1 MKSRGQAATARRTTA
16 SCGKAS
22 VSFLLVC
29 FFSAKAHDQNFL
41 RHHCH
46 CSYCQCFS
54 SRYICSF
61 ACNCKGCWSREDR
74 RTFAEE
80 HAEVRLNTM
89 PGASRSKGSAPPTG
103 EQRMHAKGCTCN
115 KSGCKKNYCECFKK
129 QVACTTRCK
138 CQGCENCHGTG
149 GRGLQENGD
158 PGGSS
163 GKPNEAPDGGDGSPG
178 TSNESAVVTDEELP
192 GPTGVAENVAA
203 IAHPQ
208 DLGTHIHELRWHSL
222 QPELSAG
229 AVVLH
234 DNANSTV
241 QGPSNP

>member
-1 MKSRGQAATARRTTA
+1 MDQDEEPRP
-16 SCGKAS
+16 SCNCKKNNC
-22 VSFLLVC
+22 V
-29 FFSAKAHDQNFL
+29 L
-41 RHHCH
+41 R
-46 CSYCQCFS
+46 YCQCFS
-54 SRYICSF
+54 SHYICSF

-138 CQGCENCHGTG
+138 CQGCENSHGTG

-192 GPTGVAENVAA
+192 GPTGVAENVVA
-203 IAHPQ
+203 IADPQ
-208 DLGTHIHELRWHSL
+208 DLSTHIQELRWHLLPQEWSV
-222 QPELSAG
+222 Q
-229 AVVLH
+229 AV
-234 DNANSTV
+234 DNANSLV